1 MYNHIFNSKTKT
13 ITSAAGI
20 LAAAALISGLLG
32 LFRDR
37 LLAGSFGGGDL
48 YKLDI
53 YFAAFRI
60 PDFISVVLI
69 MGAISAAIIPIF
81 SEYLVR
87 SHEQA
92 WKFFSNLVNIFFISL
107 IVISGILIIFVPQ
120 ILSVITPGFVGD
132 KKESAILLT
141 RIMFLSPILLGIS
154 NIISGVLRVFK
165 RFLITSLAPIMY
177 NLGIIFGIIF
187 FVPLMGLKGL
197 AWGVVFGAFLHLLI
211 QIPILLKVGF
221 RPKKILDFSEPGF
234 LRAVKLT
241 IPRAIGL
248 AAGQINLIVITAIG
262 STLAAG
268 SIAVFSLAN
277 NLQNL
282 PITLIA
288 VSFSTAAF
296 PFLALYFSKKDKEKL
311 IQEFS
316 SVFRQILFL
325 IVPISVL
332 IFILRAQ
339 VIRVI
344 YGTGKFTWSDTQL
357 TAACLGL
364 FSFAIFAYALVLLIS
379 KTFYAFQETKIP
391 ALVTLFTVGLNITL
405 CYFFVWALSFENSFQ
420 RFLISFLD
428 LQGIKENSIIGLPLA
443 LTVSGIFQVSLLLIL
458 LYRKIGDFR
467 IKEIFESCIKILA
480 SSILLGFAC
489 YFVRQYIAEFVNMQT
504 FLGIFS
510 QAALA
515 GIAGVIVFIIS
526 AFALKSPEIKALK
539 TVISRKINGN

>member
-1 MYNHIFNSKTKT
+1 MYNHIFNSKSKT

-20 LAAAALISGLLG
+20 LAAAALISGILG

-37 LLAGSFGGGDL
+37 LLAGSFGAGDE
-48 YKLDI
+48 LDI
-53 YFAAFRI
+53 YYAAFRI
-60 PDFISVVLI
+60 PDFISFVLI

-81 SEYLVR
+81 SERLVR

-92 WKFFSNLVNIFFISL
+92 WRFFSNLVNLFFISL
-107 IVISGILIIFVPQ
+107 IVISAVLIIFVPQ
-120 ILSVITPGFVGD
+120 ILSIIVPGFVGD
-132 KKESAILLT
+132 KKDTAVLLT

-154 NIISGVLRVFK
+154 NIISGILRVFR
-165 RFLITSLAPIMY
+165 RFLVTSLAPIMY
-177 NLGIIFGIIF
+177 NLGIIFGIMF

-197 AWGVVFGAFLHLLI
+197 AWGVVFGAFLHLFV

-221 RPKKILDFSEPGF
+221 RPKRVLNFFEPGF
-234 LRAVKLT
+234 LRVVKLT

-262 STLAAG
+262 STLTAG

-277 NLQNL
+277 NLQKL

-288 VSFSTAAF
+288 ISFSTAAF
-296 PFLALYFSKKDKEKL
+296 PFLVLYFSKRDKEKL

-325 IVPISVL
+325 IVPVSIL

-339 VIRVI
+339 IVRVI
-344 YGTGKFTWSDTQL
+344 LGTGKFGWADTQL
-357 TAACLGL
+357 TAACLGI
-364 FSFAIFAYALVLLIS
+364 FSFAIFAYGLVLLIS
-379 KTFYAFQETKIP
+379 KTFYAFQNTKIP
-391 ALVTLFTVGLNITL
+391 ALVALLTVGLNIVL
-405 CYFFVWALSFENSFQ
+405 SYFFVWVLSFENAFQ
-420 RFLISFLD
+420 GFLISFLD
-428 LQGIKENSIIGLPLA
+428 LQGIKENSVIGLPLA
-443 LTVSGIFQVSLLLIL
+443 LAVSGIFQISLLLML
-458 LYRKIGDFR
+458 LYKKIGDFR

-480 SSILLGFAC
+480 SSVLLGLAS

-504 FLGIFS
+504 FAGVFF

-515 GIAGVIVFIIS
+515 SMAGVIVFIIS

-539 TVISRKINGN
+539 TVISRKINGD

>member
-1 MYNHIFNSKTKT
+1 MYNHIFNSKSKT

-37 LLAGSFGGGDL
+37 LLAGSFGAGNE
-48 YKLDI
+48 LDI
-53 YFAAFRI
+53 YYAAFRI
-60 PDFISVVLI
+60 PDFISFVLI

-87 SHEQA
+87 SREQA
-92 WKFFSNLVNIFFISL
+92 WRFFSNLVNLFFISL
-107 IVISGILIIFVPQ
+107 IIISAILIIFVPQ
-120 ILSVITPGFVGD
+120 ILSVIAPGFTGD
-132 KKESAILLT
+132 KKESAVLLT

-154 NIISGVLRVFK
+154 NIISGILRVFK
-165 RFLITSLAPIMY
+165 RFLVTSLAPIMY
-177 NLGIIFGIIF
+177 NVGIIFGIIF
-187 FVPLMGLKGL
+187 FVPSMGLKGL

-221 RPKKILDFSEPGF
+221 RPKKILNFSEPGF

-268 SIAVFSLAN
+268 SIAVFSLAS
-277 NLQNL
+277 NLQKL

-296 PFLALYFSKKDKEKL
+296 PFLALYFSKRDKEKL

-325 IVPISVL
+325 IVPISIL

-339 VIRVI
+339 IVRII
-344 YGTGKFTWSDTQL
+344 LGTGKFGWADTQL
-357 TAACLGL
+357 TAACLGI

-379 KTFYAFQETKIP
+379 KTFYAFQNTKIP
-391 ALVTLFTVGLNITL
+391 AVVALLTVGLNIAL
-405 CYFFVWALSFENSFQ
+405 CYFFVWVLTFENSFQ

-428 LQGIKENSIIGLPLA
+428 IQGIKENSVIGLPLA
-443 LTVSGIFQVSLLLIL
+443 LAVSGIFQISLLLIL
-458 LYRKIGDFR
+458 LYKKIGDFR
-467 IKEIFESCIKILA
+467 IKEIFESFIKILA
-480 SSILLGFAC
+480 SAVLLGLAC
-489 YFVRQYIAEFVNMQT
+489 YFVRQSVAGFVNMQT
-504 FLGIFS
+504 FAGIFS

-515 GIAGVIVFIIS
+515 SIAGVIVFIAS

-539 TVISRKINGN
+539 TVISRKINGD

>member
-20 LAAAALISGLLG
+20 LAAASLISGLLG

-37 LLAGSFGGGDL
+37 LLAGSFGAGDE
-48 YKLDI
+48 LDI
-53 YFAAFRI
+53 YYAAFRI
-60 PDFISVVLI
+60 PDFISMVLI

-81 SEYLVR
+81 SEYLIR

-92 WKFFSNLVNIFFISL
+92 WRFFSNLVNLFFISL
-107 IVISGILIIFVPQ
+107 IVISAVLIIFVPQ
-120 ILSVITPGFVGD
+120 ILSIIVPGFIGD
-132 KKESAILLT
+132 KKELAVLLT

-154 NIISGVLRVFK
+154 NIISGILRVFK
-165 RFLITSLAPIMY
+165 RFLVTSLAPIMY
-177 NLGIIFGIIF
+177 NLGIIFGIMF

-197 AWGVVFGAFLHLLI
+197 AWGVVFGAFLHLFV

-221 RPKKILDFSEPGF
+221 RPKKVLNFSEPGF

-262 STLAAG
+262 STLTAG

-277 NLQNL
+277 NLQKL

-288 VSFSTAAF
+288 ISFSTAAF
-296 PFLALYFSKKDKEKL
+296 PFLALYFSKRDKEKL

-325 IVPISVL
+325 IVPVSIL
-332 IFILRAQ
+332 TFILRAQ
-339 VIRVI
+339 IVRVI
-344 YGTGKFTWSDTQL
+344 LGTGKFGWADTQL
-357 TAACLGL
+357 TAACLGI
-364 FSFAIFAYALVLLIS
+364 FSFAIFAYGLVLLIS
-379 KTFYAFQETKIP
+379 KTFYAFQNTKIP
-391 ALVTLFTVGLNITL
+391 ALVTLFTVGLNIVL
-405 CYFFVWALSFENSFQ
+405 CYFFVWVLEFENAFQ
-420 RFLISFLD
+420 SFLISFLD
-428 LQGIKENSIIGLPLA
+428 LQGIKENSVIGLPLA
-443 LTVSGIFQVSLLLIL
+443 LAVSGIFQISLLLIL
-458 LYRKIGDFR
+458 LYKKIGDFR
-467 IKEIFESCIKILA
+467 IKEIFESFIKILA
-480 SSILLGFAC
+480 SSVLLGLAC
-489 YFVRQYIAEFVNMQT
+489 YFVRQIVANFVNMQT
-504 FLGIFS
+504 FYGIFS

-515 GIAGVIVFIIS
+515 SIAGVIVFIIS

-539 TVISRKINGN
+539 TVISRKINGD

>member
-1 MYNHIFNSKTKT
+1 MYNHIFNSKSKT

-37 LLAGSFGGGDL
+37 LLAGSFGAGDE
-48 YKLDI
+48 LDI
-53 YFAAFRI
+53 YYAAFRI
-60 PDFISVVLI
+60 PDFISFVLI

-92 WKFFSNLVNIFFISL
+92 WRFFSNLVNLFFISL
-107 IVISGILIIFVPQ
+107 IIISGILIIFVPQ
-120 ILSVITPGFVGD
+120 ILSVIAPGFIGD
-132 KKESAILLT
+132 KKESAVLLT

-154 NIISGVLRVFK
+154 NIISSILRVFK
-165 RFLITSLAPIMY
+165 RFLVTSLAPIMY
-177 NLGIIFGIIF
+177 NFGIIFGIMF

-197 AWGVVFGAFLHLLI
+197 AWGVVFGAFLHLFV

-221 RPKKILDFSEPGF
+221 RFKKVLSFSEPGF

-262 STLAAG
+262 STLTAG
-268 SIAVFSLAN
+268 SIAIFSLAS
-277 NLQNL
+277 NLQKL

-296 PFLALYFSKKDKEKL
+296 PFLVLYFSKKDKKKL

-325 IVPISVL
+325 IVPISIL

-339 VIRVI
+339 IVRVI
-344 YGTGKFTWSDTQL
+344 LGTGKFGWADTQL
-357 TAACLGL
+357 TAACLGI

-379 KTFYAFQETKIP
+379 KTFYAFQNTKIP
-391 ALVTLFTVGLNITL
+391 AFVALLTVGLNITL
-405 CYFFVWALSFENSFQ
+405 CYFFVWALGFENAFQ
-420 RFLISFLD
+420 KFLISFLD
-428 LQGIKENSIIGLPLA
+428 IQGIKENSVIGLPLA
-443 LTVSGIFQVSLLLIL
+443 LVVSGIFQISLLLIL
-458 LYRKIGDFR
+458 LYKKIGDFR

-489 YFVRQYIAEFVNMQT
+489 YFVRQYVAGFVDMQT
-504 FLGIFS
+504 FVGVFS

-515 GIAGVIVFIIS
+515 SIAGVIVFIIS

-539 TVISRKINGN
+539 TVISRKINGD

>member
-1 MYNHIFNSKTKT
+1 MYNHIFNSKSKT

-37 LLAGSFGGGDL
+37 LLAGSFGAGDE
-48 YKLDI
+48 LDI
-53 YFAAFRI
+53 YYAAFRI
-60 PDFISVVLI
+60 PDFISFVLI

-87 SHEQA
+87 SREEA
-92 WKFFSNLVNIFFISL
+92 WRFFSNLVNLFFISL
-107 IVISGILIIFVPQ
+107 IIISAILIIFVPQ
-120 ILSVITPGFVGD
+120 ILSVIAPGFTGD
-132 KKESAILLT
+132 KKESAVLLT

-154 NIISGVLRVFK
+154 NIISGILRVFR
-165 RFLITSLAPIMY
+165 RFLVTSLAPIMY
-177 NLGIIFGIIF
+177 NLGIIFGIMF
-187 FVPLMGLKGL
+187 FVPSMGLKGL
-197 AWGVVFGAFLHLLI
+197 AWGVVFGAFLHLFV

-221 RPKKILDFSEPGF
+221 RPKKVLNFFEPGF

-262 STLAAG
+262 STLTAG
-268 SIAVFSLAN
+268 SIAVFSLAS
-277 NLQNL
+277 NLQKL

-288 VSFSTAAF
+288 ISFSTAAF

-325 IVPISVL
+325 IVPISIL

-339 VIRVI
+339 IVRII
-344 YGTGKFTWSDTQL
+344 LGTGKFGWADTQL
-357 TAACLGL
+357 TAACLGI

-379 KTFYAFQETKIP
+379 KTFYAFQNTKIP
-391 ALVTLFTVGLNITL
+391 ALVALLTVGLNIAL
-405 CYFFVWALSFENSFQ
+405 SYFFVWVLSFENFFQ
-420 RFLISFLD
+420 KFLISFLD
-428 LQGIKENSIIGLPLA
+428 IQGIKENSVIGLPLA
-443 LTVSGIFQVSLLLIL
+443 LAISGIFQISLLLVL
-458 LYRKIGDFR
+458 LYKKIGDFR

-480 SSILLGFAC
+480 SSVLLGFAC
-489 YFVRQYIAEFVNMQT
+489 YFVRQYIVEFVDMQT

-515 GIAGVIVFIIS
+515 SIAGVIVFIVS

-539 TVISRKINGN
+539 TVISRKINGD

>member
-20 LAAAALISGLLG
+20 LAAASLISGFLG

-37 LLAGSFGGGDL
+37 LLAGSFGAGDE
-48 YKLDI
+48 LDI
-53 YFAAFRI
+53 YYAAFRI
-60 PDFISVVLI
+60 PDFISMVLI

-87 SHEQA
+87 SNEQA
-92 WKFFSNLVNIFFISL
+92 WRFFSNLVNLFFISL
-107 IVISGILIIFVPQ
+107 IVIAGILIIFVPQ
-120 ILSVITPGFVGD
+120 ILSVIVPGFIGD
-132 KKESAILLT
+132 KKESAVLLT

-154 NIISGVLRVFK
+154 NIISGILRVFK
-165 RFLITSLAPIMY
+165 RFLVTSLAPIMY
-177 NLGIIFGIIF
+177 NLGIIFGIMF

-197 AWGVVFGAFLHLLI
+197 AWGVVFGAFLHLFV

-221 RPKKILDFSEPGF
+221 KPKKILNFSEPGF

-296 PFLALYFSKKDKEKL
+296 PFLTLYFSKKEKEKL
-311 IQEFS
+311 IQKFS

-325 IVPISVL
+325 IVPVSIL
-332 IFILRAQ
+332 TFILRAQ
-339 VIRVI
+339 IVRVI
-344 YGTGKFTWSDTQL
+344 LGTGKFGWADTQL
-357 TAACLGL
+357 TAACLGI
-364 FSFAIFAYALVLLIS
+364 FSFAIFAYGLALLVS
-379 KTFYAFQETKIP
+379 KTFYAFQNTKIP
-391 ALVTLFTVGLNITL
+391 ASVTLFTVGLNIVL
-405 CYFFVWALSFENSFQ
+405 CYFFVWVLGFENAFQ
-420 RFLISFLD
+420 NFLISFLD
-428 LQGIKENSIIGLPLA
+428 LQGIKENSVIGLPLA
-443 LTVSGIFQVSLLLIL
+443 LAVSGIFQVSLLLMFL
-458 LYRKIGDFR
+458 HKKVGDFR
-467 IKEIFESCIKILA
+467 IKEIFDSFIKILA
-480 SSILLGFAC
+480 SGVLLGLTC
-489 YFVRQYIAEFVNMQT
+489 YFVRQIVANFVNMQT
-504 FLGIFS
+504 FWGIFS

-515 GIAGVIVFIIS
+515 SIAGVIVFIIS
-526 AFALKSPEIKALK
+526 AFALKSPEIKTLK
-539 TVISRKINGN
+539 TVIFRKINGN

>member
-20 LAAAALISGLLG
+20 LAAASLISGLLG

-37 LLAGSFGGGDL
+37 LLAGSFGAGDE
-48 YKLDI
+48 LDI
-53 YFAAFRI
+53 YYAAFRI
-60 PDFISVVLI
+60 PDFISMVLI

-92 WKFFSNLVNIFFISL
+92 WRFFSNLVNLFFISL
-107 IVISGILIIFVPQ
+107 IVISVVLIIFVPQ
-120 ILSVITPGFVGD
+120 VLSIIVPGFIGD
-132 KKESAILLT
+132 KKESAVLLT
-141 RIMFLSPILLGIS
+141 RIMFLSPILLGMS
-154 NIISGVLRVFK
+154 NIISGILRVFK
-165 RFLITSLAPIMY
+165 RFLVTSLAPIMY
-177 NLGIIFGIIF
+177 NLGIIFGIMF

-197 AWGVVFGAFLHLLI
+197 AWGVVFGAFLHLFV

-221 RPKKILDFSEPGF
+221 RPKKVFNFSEPGF

-277 NLQNL
+277 NLQKL

-288 VSFSTAAF
+288 ISFSTAAF
-296 PFLALYFSKKDKEKL
+296 PFLTLYFSKKDKEKL

-325 IVPISVL
+325 IVPVSIL
-332 IFILRAQ
+332 TFILRAQ
-339 VIRVI
+339 IVRVI
-344 YGTGKFTWSDTQL
+344 LGTGKFGWADTQL
-357 TAACLGL
+357 TAACLGI
-364 FSFAIFAYALVLLIS
+364 FSFAIFAYGLVLLIS
-379 KTFYAFQETKIP
+379 KTFYAFQNTKIP
-391 ALVTLFTVGLNITL
+391 ALVTLFTVGLNIVL
-405 CYFFVWALSFENSFQ
+405 CYFFVWVLEFENAFQ
-420 RFLISFLD
+420 NFLISFLD
-428 LQGIKENSIIGLPLA
+428 LQGIKENSVIGLPLA
-443 LTVSGIFQVSLLLIL
+443 LAVSGIFQISLLLIL
-458 LYRKIGDFR
+458 LYKKIGDFR
-467 IKEIFESCIKILA
+467 IKEIFESFIKILA
-480 SSILLGFAC
+480 SSVLLGLAC
-489 YFVRQYIAEFVNMQT
+489 YFVRQIVANFVNMQT
-504 FLGIFS
+504 FYGIFS

-515 GIAGVIVFIIS
+515 SAAGIIVFIIS

-539 TVISRKINGN
+539 TVISRKINGD